1 MPHNTRFRPG
11 LLGVGLTG
19 AMLALAP
26 PAAGNGGGVADLP
39 FSQGRSFE
47 SLDAYLAHLEDLG
60 TMGIT
65 WYQRLPDGRYVEVQ
79 RRPPGQEAP
88 VFTRQDLMDR
98 FGFAE

>member
-1 MPHNTRFRPG
+1 
-11 LLGVGLTG
+11 
-19 AMLALAP
+19 
-26 PAAGNGGGVADLP
+26 
-39 FSQGRSFE
+39 
-47 SLDAYLAHLEDLG
+47 
-60 TMGIT
+60 MGIT